1 MNYDTFSNTEAYGK
15 ENAERMAK
23 LNSVKTVPIYDIGA
37 ASLDLQR
44 GMAAWGQANKDKNG
58 NYKVPENVIDDFVNK
73 ELMGHPHAYATF
85 EVAMKKDPVGAKAAN
100 YEVDKYAFNI
110 LKKSVSAE
118 GSTKSRDTNV
128 TVNVGGK
135 DEAAIDAYSVTEQI
149 FKEAYGGEGQTRD
162 VKQLVAVYPTP
173 VKVGTFK
180 VPTGGTID
188 GVPADGQTVN
198 NVSFNVTKQKAVLQ
212 EDITWVGQDGQK
224 RTVKAGTVVNPQDI
238 EEAKKYTGK
247 EPKFE
252 YKYISE
258 GYTDDNQIVNVDA
271 ELIAPASVASLKGQ
285 TGKGALGVYQE
296 KSNKQLQEKGS
307 KNTIPKGYK
316 SSYVLNGKD
325 VSYDKLFNSYG
336 IDGINKLIKAGKIK

>member
-1 MNYDTFSNTEAYGK
+1 M
-15 ENAERMAK
+15 
-23 LNSVKTVPIYDIGA
+23 
-37 ASLDLQR
+37 
-44 GMAAWGQANKDKNG
+44 
-58 NYKVPENVIDDFVNK
+58 
-73 ELMGHPHAYATF
+73 
-85 EVAMKKDPVGAKAAN
+85 
-100 YEVDKYAFNI
+100 
-110 LKKSVSAE
+110 
-118 GSTKSRDTNV
+118 
-128 TVNVGGK
+128 
-135 DEAAIDAYSVTEQI
+135 
-149 FKEAYGGEGQTRD
+149 
-162 VKQLVAVYPTP
+162 AVYPSP

-307 KNTIPKGYK
+307 KNTTGGAKTTSVPNNVEEKDLDFSVVKTSKDDKIDQFFDY
-316 SSYVLNGKD
+316 NGKN
-325 VSYDKLFNSYG
+325 YRYERGTNNLYENG
-336 IDGINKLIKAGKIK
+336 KLIKTIKETSYITPVIGDYYVEGTLGDVGRLKQGAKTTGVAKTTSGGASRFSKKK